1 MIDLKHFVIYAI
13 VDRGILMK
21 KMIIVIIAALI
32 LTACGS
38 KVTDEKNEKPNNDD
52 LIEIVNYR
60 SMFNGEPLEEPEDE
74 YQAFGIMISN
84 SREARPQ
91 SALGVADIVYEIAVE
106 TYRITRFLAIFGSN
120 HPEKVGPVR
129 SARIPFVR
137 MIQEWGLPFAHY
149 GSAATGKG
157 DALSLIIAV
166 KPPIRFD
173 GHKGINNKYYSRSSD
188 RKAPH
193 NAYFNSEQALEKIPS
208 LKYETHF
215 NFDDESNIKKE
226 SINALSLYYSSYT
239 PVKYEYNSTTKKY
252 ERFLHDQP
260 MMDAYTNQQIAVT
273 NVIVQHAPHQMVE
286 RANYVLVD
294 FVGEGQA
301 EYYINGYYEVGTWK
315 KDDFN
320 SVTQFLNSEGEPIV
334 LLPGNTWIQVVHPNV
349 KIDRK

>member
-1 MIDLKHFVIYAI
+1 MRNICGMK
-13 VDRGILMK
+13 RGALMK
-21 KMIIVIIAALI
+21 KMIILLI
-32 LTACGS
+32 MVLVLMACNS
-38 KVTDEKNEKPNNDD
+38 KVSNDESEKQNNDD

-91 SALGVADIVYEIAVE
+91 SALGTADVVYEIAVE
-106 TYRITRFLAIFGSN
+106 TYKITRFLAIFAKN
-120 HPEKVGPVR
+120 HPKKIGPVR

-137 MIQEWGLPFAHY
+137 MIQEWELPFAHF
-149 GSAATGKG
+149 GSASTGKG
-157 DALSLIIAV
+157 DALSLINAV

-208 LKYETHF
+208 LKYEAHF

-226 SINALSLYYSSYT
+226 PINSLSLYYSSYT

-252 ERFLHDQP
+252 DRFIHDQL
-260 MMDAYTNQQIAVT
+260 MMDAYTNEQIAVT
-273 NVIVQHAPHQMVE
+273 NIIVQHAPHEMVE
-286 RANYVLVD
+286 RANYVLVN
-294 FVGEGQA
+294 FVGEGKA
-301 EYYINGYYEVGTWK
+301 EFYINGYYEVGTWK

-320 SVTQFLNSEGEPIV
+320 SVTQFLNSAGEPIV
-334 LLPGNTWIQVVHPNV
+334 LLPGNTWIQVVHPKV
-349 KIDRK
+349 IIDRE